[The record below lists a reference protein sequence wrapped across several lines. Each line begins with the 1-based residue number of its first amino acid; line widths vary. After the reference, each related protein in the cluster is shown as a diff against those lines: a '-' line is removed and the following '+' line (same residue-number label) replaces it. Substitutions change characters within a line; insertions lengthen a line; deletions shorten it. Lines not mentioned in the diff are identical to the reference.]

1 MAEIDLT
8 NFLDKE
14 HENKSL
20 KEVLALPPS
29 ALQGVTKQD
38 AEALKSAFGIRNH
51 RRHGQKQVLQ
61 DRPVAS
67 RDGQLRKVNWSR
79 R

>member
-1 MAEIDLT
+1 MAEINLT

-29 ALQGVTKQD
+29 ALQGVTAKD
-38 AEALKSAFGIRNH
+38 AEALKSAFGIKTIADMGRSKYF
-51 RRHGQKQVLQ
+51 R
-61 DRPVAS
+61 VAQS
-67 RDGQLRKVNWSR
+67 LLEMATFEK
-79 R
+79 

>member
-1 MAEIDLT
+1 MAEINLT

-38 AEALKSAFGIRNH
+38 AEALKSAFGIKTIADLGRNKYFKLA
-51 RRHGQKQVLQ
+51 QSLIEMADFEK
-61 DRPVAS
+61 
-67 RDGQLRKVNWSR
+67 
-79 R
+79 